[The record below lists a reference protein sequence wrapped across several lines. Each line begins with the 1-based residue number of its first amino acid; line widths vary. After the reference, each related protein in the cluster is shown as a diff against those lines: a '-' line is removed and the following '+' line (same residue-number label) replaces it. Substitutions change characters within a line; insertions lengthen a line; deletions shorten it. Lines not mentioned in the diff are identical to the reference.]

1 MTSAYIHPT
10 IQAQNQSFLYIN
22 VKTNRVTKMLQN
34 YIWYFKPSAFPI
46 NINYIKT
53 CFAMFYTIMYRN
65 VTFVGAL
72 IKLQI
77 KWLRF
82 QGKPAHCAPLPAHP
96 TYISPSLVVRVS
108 PAAAAQNSAQIS
120 LVSSGP
126 LTSGTTHQLLTD

>member
-82 QGKPAHCAPLPAHP
+82 QGKPAHCAPLPA
-96 TYISPSLVVRVS
+96 YIKPQSGGESQSCCCCCCCAKLCPDLSGLFWTSDFRYDT
-108 PAAAAQNSAQIS
+108 PAF
-120 LVSSGP
+120 
-126 LTSGTTHQLLTD
+126 D

>member
-1 MTSAYIHPT
+1 
-10 IQAQNQSFLYIN
+10 
-22 VKTNRVTKMLQN
+22 MLQN
-34 YIWYFKPSAFPI
+34 YIWYFKLSAFPI

-53 CFAMFYTIMYRN
+53 YFAMFYTIMYRN

-96 TYISPSLVVRVS
+96 AYIKPQSGGEVS
-108 PAAAAQNSAQIS
+108 PAAAQNSAQIFYLS
-120 LVSSGP
+120 L
-126 LTSGTTHQLLTD
+126 LDL